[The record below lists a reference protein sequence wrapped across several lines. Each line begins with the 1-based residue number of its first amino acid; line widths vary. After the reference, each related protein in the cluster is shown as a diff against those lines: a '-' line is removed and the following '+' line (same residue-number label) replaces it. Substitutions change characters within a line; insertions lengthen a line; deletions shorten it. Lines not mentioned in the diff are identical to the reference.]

1 LIFNY
6 AFPFHLRQQ
15 KTPSFLSSA
24 ISLLG
29 FRVYYFVFRFFVF
42 IWNLIFVICFGF
54 RVSYFEFGSEMV
66 PGEGLEPT
74 SSYERRILSPLRLPI
89 PPSRH
94 VAYFTAFAACISTVC
109 KKQLEATSGF
119 GPLNGSFADSCL
131 TTWLRRLASLL

>member
-1 LIFNY
+1 LFLFYQKEYMGKKHLGLTGPIKMAGRAKTKNNALFNN
-6 AFPFHLRQQ
+6 
-15 KTPSFLSSA
+15 KMC
-24 ISLLG
+24 
-29 FRVYYFVFRFFVF
+29 
-42 IWNLIFVICFGF
+42 NL
-54 RVSYFEFGSEMV
+54 EFGGEVV

-131 TTWLRRLASLL
+131 TTWLRRLVSLL